1 MPGTCPLPFWQ
12 RLTVSSMYAERRG
25 CKNNNLKR
33 KLMEVLSMK
42 NEDDRVDHLQNQI
55 QEIEMRQKKLTSQIR
70 QIGKRHEYTSRK
82 ARTHYLIQL
91 GAAVE
96 HVYGNMLADKSFE
109 DLCRFFSSQKKSPED
124 DCRR

>member
-1 MPGTCPLPFWQ
+1 
-12 RLTVSSMYAERRG
+12 
-25 CKNNNLKR
+25 
-33 KLMEVLSMK
+33 MK
-42 NEDDRVDHLQNQI
+42 NEDDKVDHLQNQI
-55 QEIEMRQKKLTSQIR
+55 REIEMRQKKLTSQIK
-70 QIGKRHEYTSRK
+70 QISKRHEYTSRK

-124 DCRR
+124 DCRH

>member
-1 MPGTCPLPFWQ
+1 
-12 RLTVSSMYAERRG
+12 MYAERRG

-55 QEIEMRQKKLTSQIR
+55 REIEMRQKKLTSQIK
-70 QIGKRHEYTSRK
+70 QISKRHEYTSRK

-124 DCRR
+124 DCRH

>member
-1 MPGTCPLPFWQ
+1 
-12 RLTVSSMYAERRG
+12 MYAERRG

-42 NEDDRVDHLQNQI
+42 NENDKVDHLQNQI
-55 QEIEMRQKKLTSQIR
+55 REIEMRQKKLTSQIK
-70 QIGKRHEYTSRK
+70 QISN
-82 ARTHYLIQL
+82 LIQL

-124 DCRR
+124 DCRH

>member
-1 MPGTCPLPFWQ
+1 
-12 RLTVSSMYAERRG
+12 MYAERRG

-42 NEDDRVDHLQNQI
+42 NENDKVDHLQNQI
-55 QEIEMRQKKLTSQIR
+55 REIEMRQKKLTSQIK
-70 QIGKRHEYTSRK
+70 QISKRHEYTSRK

-109 DLCRFFSSQKKSPED
+109 DLCRFFSSQKRVLKMIVGIDIWFLPFA
-124 DCRR
+124 RMAHL

>member
-1 MPGTCPLPFWQ
+1 MPD
-12 RLTVSSMYAERRG
+12 VEAE
-25 CKNNNLKR
+25 NNNLKR

-109 DLCRFFSSQKKSPED
+109 DL
-124 DCRR
+124 